1 MTGPTEHFLIFGTH
15 EAEVEPVH
23 LVAGRLAAD
32 LINGNLRTIT
42 YDGVEVLRAVSYLV
56 RDRDWGTHSPRI
68 ENLAI
73 EQGESAFSVSY
84 KAHCTGPDGT
94 DLAIEAKIAGDA
106 SGRLIFEAEA
116 LSGSGFETN
125 RCGFC
130 ILHPIAGVAG
140 TDVIVEHVDGSR
152 QDTRLPDLIDPWQPF
167 KDMRAIT
174 HTVLP
179 GVTAEC
185 RMEGDTFEMEDQRNW
200 SDASYKTYVRPLA
213 LPWPYQIPANEP
225 LRQQIALNIADRREA
240 PAVAVT
246 ATQTDEPVVIER
258 GGKRGV
264 MPTIGLVITPEE
276 AKTSL
281 KAASLLSEIGVQE
294 LIFHFDPV
302 AGHGGETFQDFAAL
316 ADLHHGKTTLEIAL
330 PCRRSPADE
339 TKEIAAWMRNA
350 RFQPDAL
357 VISPSVD
364 RQSTPPGSAWPECPP
379 LEEIYA
385 AAHAAFPDV
394 RLGGGMLSYFT
405 ELNRKRV
412 PAEPLDFITHCTNPI
427 VHAADD
433 LSVMQTL
440 EALPFITRSVRAIYG
455 DKAYRIGPSTIPMR
469 QNPYGSRTMD
479 NPAGGRIPMANRDPR
494 HNGLFAEAFALGYA
508 ARVLDAGLEC
518 LTLSALTGPFGLIAE
533 RSEPVPEGE
542 KRPIFRAV
550 KALAD
555 LAGAEWIK
563 AMSSDPS
570 RIVSFAAGPESGD
583 ILWLVNITARE
594 QRANL
599 AAFRPKGDSADDI
612 VSLGPYS
619 AISVSLAN

>member
-1 MTGPTEHFLIFGTH
+1 MTGQADHFLIFGTH
-15 EAEVEPVH
+15 EVDVEPVH

-42 YDGVEVLRAVSYLV
+42 YDGAEVLRAVSYLV
-56 RDRDWGTHSPRI
+56 RDRDWGTYSPRI
-68 ENLAI
+68 ENLVT
-73 EQGESAFSVSY
+73 EQSESTFSVSY
-84 KAHCTGPDGT
+84 TAHCVGPDGT
-94 DLAIEAKIAGDA
+94 DLAIEAKITGDA
-106 SGRLIFEAEA
+106 SGRLSFEAGA
-116 LSGSGFETN
+116 LSRSGFETN

-130 ILHPIAGVAG
+130 VLHPITGVAG
-140 TDVIVEHVDGSR
+140 TGVIVEHVDGSR
-152 QDTRLPDLIDPWQPF
+152 EDTRLPDLIDPWQPF

-213 LPWPYQIPANEP
+213 LPWPYEIPANEP
-225 LRQQIALNIADRREA
+225 LRQNITLNIADQRGTLAIAASASRTE
-240 PAVAVT
+240 
-246 ATQTDEPVVIER
+246 EPVVIER
-258 GGKRGV
+258 GGKHGV
-264 MPTIGLVITPEE
+264 MPAVGLVITPEE
-276 AKTSL
+276 AKASL
-281 KAASLLSEIGVQE
+281 KAAFLLTEIGAQE
-294 LIFHFDPV
+294 LIFHFDPL
-302 AGHGGETFQDFAAL
+302 AGHTGEALRDFAAL
-316 ADLHHGKTTLEIAL
+316 AGLHHGKTTLELAL

-339 TKEIAAWMRNA
+339 TKEIAAWMHSA

-385 AAHAAFPDV
+385 AAHAALPAV

-455 DKAYRIGPSTIPMR
+455 DRAYRIGPSTIPMR

-494 HNGLFAEAFALGYA
+494 HNGRFAEVFALGYA

-518 LTLSALTGPFGLIAE
+518 LTLSALTGPFGLIAS
-533 RSEPVPEGE
+533 RNEPVPEGQR
-542 KRPIFRAV
+542 RPIFRAV

-555 LAGAEWIK
+555 LAGAKWIE
-563 AMSSDPS
+563 ATSSDPS
-570 RIVSFAAGPESGD
+570 RIVSFTARPESAD
-583 ILWLVNITARE
+583 ILWLMNVTARE

-599 AAFRPKGDSADDI
+599 CAFRTKGDAADD
-612 VSLGPYS
+612 VVTLGPYS
-619 AISVSLAN
+619 AISISLAI

>member
-1 MTGPTEHFLIFGTH
+1 MIGRADHFLIFGTH
-15 EAEVEPVH
+15 EAEVEPMH
-23 LVAGRLAAD
+23 LVAGGLATD

-56 RDRDWGTHSPRI
+56 RDRDWGTYSPRI

-84 KAHCTGPDGT
+84 TARCAGPDGT
-94 DLAIEAKIAGDA
+94 NLAIEARITGDA

-116 LSGSGFETN
+116 LSKSGFETN

-130 ILHPIAGVAG
+130 ILHPITGVAG
-140 TDVIVEHVDGSR
+140 TGVIVEHVDGSR
-152 QDTRLPDLIDPWQPF
+152 EDTRLPDLIDPWQPF

-174 HTVLP
+174 HTVRP

-213 LPWPYQIPANEP
+213 LPWPYEILANEP
-225 LRQQIALNIADRREA
+225 LRQRITLNIADRREA
-240 PAVAVT
+240 PAIAASIRPT
-246 ATQTDEPVVIER
+246 EEPVVIEG
-258 GGKRGV
+258 GGKHGV
-264 MPTIGLVITPEE
+264 MPAVGLVITPEE
-276 AKTSL
+276 AKASL
-281 KAASLLSEIGVQE
+281 KAASLLAEIGVQE
-294 LIFHFDPV
+294 LLFHFDPL
-302 AGHGGETFQDFAAL
+302 AGHKGEALQDFAAL
-316 ADLHHGKTTLEIAL
+316 ADLHHGRTTLELAL

-339 TKEIAAWMRNA
+339 TKEIAAWMRTA

-379 LEEIYA
+379 LEEIFA
-385 AAHAAFPDV
+385 AAHAAFPGV

-405 ELNRKRV
+405 ELNRKRA

-518 LTLSALTGPFGLIAE
+518 LTLSALTGPFGLIAG
-533 RSEPVPEGE
+533 RNEPVPEGE
-542 KRPIFRAV
+542 RRPIFRAV

-555 LAGAEWIK
+555 LSGEGWSEAA
-563 AMSSDPS
+563 SSDPS
-570 RIVSFAAGPESGD
+570 RVVSFAASRKPGS
-583 ILWLVNITARE
+583 ILWLVNITAKE
-594 QRANL
+594 QRADL
-599 AAFRPKGDSADDI
+599 RAFRTKGDAADD
-612 VSLGPYS
+612 VVTLAPYS
-619 AISVSLAN
+619 AISVNLAN